1 MGRSRKKLTDFYQT
15 IVQRTSFEKNE
26 NNFLLTTIDRK
37 GKIIN
42 YIIPENLLKIYVEKI
57 MEYVII
63 TGEITHEEATEVL
76 FKDIYA
82 VYKTKVATVRISL
95 LILNMMVKEELL
107 YSDNNEDYKLIKSP
121 ESLKEWI
128 CNFFNNKNNT

>member
-1 MGRSRKKLTDFYQT
+1 MGRNRKKLTDFYQT
-15 IVQRTSFEKNE
+15 IIQRTSFEKNE

-37 GKIIN
+37 GMTIN

-76 FKDIYA
+76 FKDIYT

-128 CNFFNNKNNT
+128 CSLFNNKK

>member
-15 IVQRTSFEKNE
+15 IIQRTSFEKNE

-128 CNFFNNKNNT
+128 CNLFNNKK